1 MLLPWQPACSGR
13 TPASDHDFSPSKN
26 YCSSNACSL
35 QKCKMEG
42 NPYNFKTTDVFS
54 KMTFFFKSHFR
65 YAEGMNSSVSKTY
78 RYLVSMTVYASYVLD
93 TEMVQG

>member
-1 MLLPWQPACSGR
+1 
-13 TPASDHDFSPSKN
+13 
-26 YCSSNACSL
+26 
-35 QKCKMEG
+35 MEG

-54 KMTFFFKSHFR
+54 KMIFLKKSHFR
-65 YAEGMNSSVSKTY
+65 YAEGMNYSVSKTY

>member
-1 MLLPWQPACSGR
+1 
-13 TPASDHDFSPSKN
+13 
-26 YCSSNACSL
+26 
-35 QKCKMEG
+35 MEG